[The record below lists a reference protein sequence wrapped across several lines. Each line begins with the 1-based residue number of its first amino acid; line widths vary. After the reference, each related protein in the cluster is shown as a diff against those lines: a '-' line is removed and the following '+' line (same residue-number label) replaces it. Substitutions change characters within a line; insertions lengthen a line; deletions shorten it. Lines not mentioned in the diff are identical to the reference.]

1 METYQVTTRFLPC
14 VWYWKQSALGF
25 VESGLWDKV
34 ITHPAFIA
42 CSIANNE
49 SWDMRS
55 WRAAT
60 YNKWELWW
68 EKLEMWDSTRHPP
81 VHVTACMGCQAFPSS
96 RLTLRNRTI
105 TDKATH
111 CSHEWN
117 DYCTTMSRSLLPW
130 FLSLYPPQ
138 NPNKSPKVRFA
149 QAPFLFW
156 CPPPLIPPLP
166 TKNSNPK
173 IPPLMSLILP
183 PLPVQEPQ
191 TLPPNPIKPSNPTG
205 LTQIK
210 PSPIPALMSLRLPP
224 LSILPVNEIG

>member
-1 METYQVTTRFLPC
+1 METYQVTTPFLTC
-14 VWYWKQSALGF
+14 VWHWKQSALGV

-81 VHVTACMGCQAFPSS
+81 VHVTACMGCPAFPSS
-96 RLTLRNRTI
+96 PLTLRNRTI

-117 DYCTTMSRSLLPW
+117 DYCTTMSENNMYCLITYWTKPSKQGPFCHGSLVFTHHKTLTKVPRYVSHRLLFYFDALPHW
-130 FLSLYPPQ
+130 FHHYPP
-138 NPNKSPKVRFA
+138 KTAIPKFHLWWASYSLHFLCRNLK
-149 QAPFLFW
+149 PFL
-156 CPPPLIPPLP
+156 P
-166 TKNSNPK
+166 T
-173 IPPLMSLILP
+173 L
-183 PLPVQEPQ
+183 
-191 TLPPNPIKPSNPTG
+191 
-205 LTQIK
+205 
-210 PSPIPALMSLRLPP
+210 
-224 LSILPVNEIG
+224 